1 MESTGYFSP
10 QGALDGIVTIV
21 GTDAVQFAEL
31 LAYAPS
37 GRCFFSGSI
46 INMTPQECR
55 LQITTEGFQHVIISI
70 PEYGGIHFKKHPM
83 TSIRVAV
90 NGTVR
95 IKGFGFIVDEENK
108 QDFAMLLANET
119 IEVVNGV
126 GRNNTFSDYTH
137 TDITTATTT
146 TITTPSTGH
155 TLRIYKVMVS
165 VQGAARPVLQWTDSD
180 GTSNVNIIG
189 GPNYGAEG
197 SWIWDFGDSGLHCP
211 NGVGGLL
218 RLVSNNTAVL
228 DVDVIS
234 RVD

>member
-1 MESTGYFSP
+1 MEATGYFSP

-21 GTDAVQFAEL
+21 GTDAVQFADI

-83 TSIRVAV
+83 TSIRIAV

-95 IKGFGFIVDEENK
+95 IKGFGFIVDEETPE
-108 QDFAMLLANET
+108 DFAKLLANET
-119 IEVVNGV
+119 IEVVNDV
-126 GRNNTFSDYTH
+126 GRNKTYSDYTH
-137 TDITTATTT
+137 SDISTATTT
-146 TITTPSTGH
+146 TAATPATGH
-155 TLRIYKVMVS
+155 TLRLYKAMLS
-165 VQGAARPVLQWTDSD
+165 TQGAARPILQWTDSD

-189 GPNYGAEG
+189 GPNYAAEG
-197 SWIWDFGDSGLHCP
+197 SWIWDFADEGLHCP

-218 RLVSNNTAVL
+218 RCVSNNTAVL
-228 DVDVIS
+228 DLDVIT
-234 RVD
+234 RDD

>member
-1 MESTGYFSP
+1 LEATGYFSP
-10 QGALDGIVTIV
+10 QGSLDGIITIV
-21 GTDAVQFAEL
+21 GTDAIQFADL

-55 LQITTEGFQHVIISI
+55 LQITTEGFQTVIISV
-70 PEYGGIHFKKHPM
+70 PEFGGIHFKKHPM

-95 IKGFGFIVDEENK
+95 IMGFGFIVDEQTAE
-108 QDFAMLLANET
+108 DFAKLLANET
-119 IEVVNGV
+119 IEVVSDV
-126 GRNNTFSDYTH
+126 GRNNTYSNYAH
-137 TDITTATTT
+137 TDISTATTT
-146 TITTPSTGH
+146 TITTPATGR
-155 TLRIYKVMVS
+155 TLRIYKVMCS
-165 VQGAARPVLQWTDSD
+165 SQGAARPIVQWTDSD

-189 GPNYGAEG
+189 GPNYGSEG
-197 SWIWDFGDSGLHCP
+197 SWIWDFGDRGLHCP

-234 RVD
+234 RDD

>member
-1 MESTGYFSP
+1 LEATGYFSP

-21 GTDAVQFAEL
+21 GTDSVQFAEL

-95 IKGFGFIVDEENK
+95 IKGFGFIVDEETK

-119 IEVVNGV
+119 IEVVNDV

-155 TLRIYKVMVS
+155 TLRIYKAMLS
-165 VQGAARPVLQWTDSD
+165 TQGAARPVLQWTDSD

-197 SWIWDFGDSGLHCP
+197 SWIWDFGDRGLHCP